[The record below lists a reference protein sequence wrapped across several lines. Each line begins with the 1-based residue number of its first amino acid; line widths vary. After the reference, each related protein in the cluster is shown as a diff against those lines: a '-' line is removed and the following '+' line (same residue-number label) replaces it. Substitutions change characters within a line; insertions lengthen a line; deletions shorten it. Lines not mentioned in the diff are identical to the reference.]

1 MAKVKVLYW
10 HGIPTQVRAE
20 DSEGRAGVQLA
31 ERFQLAID
39 DAAMAANLVGDD
51 DYTNGFVWGDEEE
64 REGDAQS
71 AAEAV
76 AAEIEARFPTV
87 EWQPVARKLKEERRT
102 KGGRSAG

>member
-20 DSEGRAGVQLA
+20 DDDGRAGVQLA

-39 DAAMAANLVGDD
+39 EAAMAANLIGDD

-64 REGDAQS
+64 HPGDAQD

-76 AAEIEARFPTV
+76 AAEIEARYPTV
-87 EWQPVARKLKEERRT
+87 DWQTVARKLKEERR
-102 KGGRSAG
+102 SQAG